1 MKKSLLLCTA
11 AAVLFSFSARAGEMK
26 PYASVKAVYSW
37 EKAKTDDGQESG
49 SETFKAPGLNVAV
62 GVNLK
67 NGIRLEGEYGY
78 RALKSKT
85 DASGGIIGK
94 EKFGIQTYMLNGY
107 YDFATGTKV
116 KPYIGAG
123 LGLADVKLKYQDP
136 DDLIS
141 ISKTKFA
148 WNLNAGIGM
157 EVSKNMVIDL
167 GYRYL
172 QVEDFKKDFGVG
184 SLKFKTHANEVSL
197 GVRYHF

>member
-11 AAVLFSFSARAGEMK
+11 AAVLFSFSAQAGEMK

-62 GVNLK
+62 GINLK
-67 NGIRLEGEYGY
+67 DSIRLEGEYGY
-78 RALKSKT
+78 RALKSKL
-85 DASGGIIGK
+85 DPSGGIIGK

-107 YDFATGTKV
+107 YDFATGTKI

-157 EVSKNMVIDL
+157 EVTKNMVIDL